1 MNPLFGLMK
10 MAEFG
15 LDKMGIR
22 DSMATKAANAA
33 GGSAMQMANQ
43 PLMSPVGQNPL
54 SPQALQKMQ
63 APQMS
68 PASPAIPKPATA
80 SPDMF
85 DQAMGLMSN
94 FSGRQGAKS
103 PFEFVLEQTNVIQP
117 RGQQT
122 ADVDGLMKM
131 LEEQNRQK
139 SPLELMFGGK

>member
-15 LDKMGIR
+15 LDKAGIR
-22 DSMATKAANAA
+22 DSMATREANAA
-33 GGSAMQMANQ
+33 GGAALNAMANPMQ
-43 PLMSPVGQNPL
+43 SAAAPNPSNPLAGVMSQGANAQMSPVMPT
-54 SPQALQKMQ
+54 PQA
-63 APQMS
+63 P
-68 PASPAIPKPATA
+68 T
-80 SPDMF
+80 PDLF
-85 DQAMGLMSN
+85 DKAMGLMGN

-103 PFEFVLEQTNVIQP
+103 PFEFVLKQSNVIEP

-139 SPLELMFGGK
+139 SPFELMFGGK

>member
-1 MNPLFGLMK
+1 

-22 DSMATKAANAA
+22 DSMATKTANAA
-33 GGSAMQMANQ
+33 GGSAMSAMANPMQ
-43 PLMSPVGQNPL
+43 SAAAPNPSNPLAGVMSQGANAQMSPVMPT
-54 SPQALQKMQ
+54 PQA
-63 APQMS
+63 
-68 PASPAIPKPATA
+68 PK
-80 SPDMF
+80 SDLF

-117 RGQQT
+117 REQQ
-122 ADVDGLMKM
+122 ANDISGLMKM
-131 LEEQNRQK
+131 LEEQNKPK

>member
-15 LDKMGIR
+15 LDKAGIR
-22 DSMATKAANAA
+22 DSMATREAKAA
-33 GGSAMQMANQ
+33 GSAALNAMANPMQ
-43 PLMSPVGQNPL
+43 SAVAPNPSNPLAGVMSQGANAQMSPVMPT
-54 SPQALQKMQ
+54 PQA
-63 APQMS
+63 P
-68 PASPAIPKPATA
+68 T
-80 SPDMF
+80 PDLF
-85 DQAMGLMSN
+85 DKAMGLMGN

-103 PFEFVLEQTNVIQP
+103 PFEFVLEQTNVIEP

-139 SPLELMFGGK
+139 SPFELMFGGK